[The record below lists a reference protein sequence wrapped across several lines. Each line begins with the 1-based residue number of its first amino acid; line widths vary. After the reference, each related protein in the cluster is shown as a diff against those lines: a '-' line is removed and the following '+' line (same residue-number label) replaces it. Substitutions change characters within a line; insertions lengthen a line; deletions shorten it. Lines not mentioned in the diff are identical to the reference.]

1 VWVEGLREWDDGVV
15 AVSLSGDGVCTQV
28 PYDISLAGLVAVY
41 FSGVG
46 FCTQGPYDIPL
57 RGLPVTFL

>member
-1 VWVEGLREWDDGVV
+1 MTSWLLLCWLVV
-15 AVSLSGDGVCTQV
+15 FLAALVFAPKV
-28 PYDISLAGLVAVY
+28 PYDGLVVAY
-41 FSGVG
+41 FIGVG